1 MKFMFNGRQY
11 GDSSQN
17 RDDKRE
23 KTIFVK
29 ANPDWKR
36 VKRIVISVVLAVLAF
51 VLLSQSM
58 YIVREDEV
66 AIVRVL
72 GEIKKIVVS
81 ADHEADAVAQ
91 SSLDD
96 RFKGVPIDTN
106 KGLKFRIPFITSV
119 EKNSAKLNTYISN
132 TAKINTRDKIKYD
145 IDIYAQWQI
154 THPGMFRA
162 SLGTLTRAN
171 SKIDEVV
178 YAVVIDRI
186 NRLTS
191 IDFLN
196 NKKALEDILSDA
208 RVDLN
213 ENLAS
218 QGIRIVD
225 IDVYRTVIPSSN
237 IESTYKKMIAERE
250 AIAQQIRAEGLE
262 LYNNTVADTDKQV
275 AQTLAL
281 AIEESEKIKGQ
292 ADAEALEIYASGFSK
307 DPEFYEFWRTLKS
320 YEQTVDANTHIFL
333 DKNNRYLKILNGQ
346 FGVPNHNANP
356 RDLAEPD
363 SVNPDSVNQDK

>member
-1 MKFMFNGRQY
+1 MEFFGKN
-11 GDSSQN
+11 N
-17 RDDKRE
+17 TNRE
-23 KTIFVK
+23 KEIFVK
-29 ANPDWKR
+29 ESVDWKKLR
-36 VKRIVISVVLAVLAF
+36 RIIISVVLLVAAV
-51 VLLSQSM
+51 VILSQSL

-66 AIVRVL
+66 ATIRVL
-72 GEIKKIVVS
+72 GEIKQIVV
-81 ADHEADAVAQ
+81 APDNEADAVAQ
-91 SSLDD
+91 SSLDK
-96 RFKGVPIDTN
+96 RFEGVPIDTS
-106 KGLKFRIPFITSV
+106 KGLKLMIPFITTV

-145 IDIYAQWQI
+145 IDIYAQWKI

-162 SLGTLTRAN
+162 SLGTPARAN

-191 IDFLN
+191 ADFLN
-196 NKKALEDILSDA
+196 NKQALENILSEA

-225 IDVYRTVIPSSN
+225 IDVYRTVIPESN
-237 IESTYKKMIAERE
+237 VESTYKKMIAERE

-262 LYNNTVADTDKQV
+262 LYNNTVADTDKKV
-275 AQTLAL
+275 AEILAS
-281 AIEESEKIKGQ
+281 AIEDSEKIRGE
-292 ADAEALEIYASGFSK
+292 ADAEALAIYAGAFSK

-320 YEQTVDANTHIFL
+320 YENSIDENTYMFL
-333 DKNNRYLKILNGQ
+333 DKNNRYLKILSGDFN
-346 FGVPNHNANP
+346 FG
-356 RDLAEPD
+356 DE
-363 SVNPDSVNQDK
+363 

>member
-1 MKFMFNGRQY
+1 MEFFGKN
-11 GDSSQN
+11 N
-17 RDDKRE
+17 TNRE
-23 KTIFVK
+23 KEIFVK
-29 ANPDWKR
+29 ESVDWKKLR
-36 VKRIVISVVLAVLAF
+36 RIIIPVVLLVAAV
-51 VLLSQSM
+51 VILSQSL

-66 AIVRVL
+66 ATISVL
-72 GEIKKIVVS
+72 GEIKQIVV
-81 ADHEADAVAQ
+81 APDNEADAVAQ
-91 SSLDD
+91 SSLDK
-96 RFKGVPIDTN
+96 RFEGVPIDTS
-106 KGLKFRIPFITSV
+106 KGLKLMIPFITTV

-145 IDIYAQWQI
+145 IDIYAQWKI

-162 SLGTLTRAN
+162 SLGTPARAN

-191 IDFLN
+191 ADFLN
-196 NKKALEDILSDA
+196 NKQALENILSEA

-225 IDVYRTVIPSSN
+225 IDVYRTVIPESN
-237 IESTYKKMIAERE
+237 VESTYKKMIAERE

-262 LYNNTVADTDKQV
+262 LYNNTVADTDKKV
-275 AQTLAL
+275 AEILAS
-281 AIEESEKIKGQ
+281 AIEDSEKIRGE
-292 ADAEALEIYASGFSK
+292 ADAEALAIYAGAFSK

-320 YEQTVDANTHIFL
+320 YENSIDENTYMFL
-333 DKNNRYLKILNGQ
+333 DKNNRYLKILSGDFN
-346 FGVPNHNANP
+346 FG
-356 RDLAEPD
+356 DE
-363 SVNPDSVNQDK
+363 

>member
-1 MKFMFNGRQY
+1 MSFIFRDNRRQ
-11 GDSSQN
+11 SSESAQ
-17 RDDKRE
+17 RERE
-23 KTIFVK
+23 KTIFVRV
-29 ANPDWKR
+29 NPDFK
-36 VKRIVISVVLAVLAF
+36 KIKKFVIAF
-51 VLLSQSM
+51 VIVVFALVLISQSV

-81 ADHEADAVAQ
+81 PDHEADAIAQ
-91 SSLDD
+91 SALDD
-96 RFKGVPIDTN
+96 RFKGVPIDTE
-106 KGLKFRIPFITSV
+106 KGLKFMIPFITNV
-119 EKNSAKLNTYISN
+119 EKNSAKLITYVSN

-162 SLGTLTRAN
+162 SLGTLSRAN

-191 IDFLN
+191 MDFLN

-225 IDVYRTVIPSSN
+225 IDVYRTVIPASN
-237 IESTYKKMIAERE
+237 IDSTYKKMIAERE

-275 AQTLAL
+275 AQTLAS
-281 AIEESEKIKGQ
+281 AIEEAEKIKGQ
-292 ADAEALEIYASGFSK
+292 ADAEALSIYASAFSK

-320 YEQTVDANTHIFL
+320 YERTLNENTYLFL
-333 DKNNRYLKILNGQ
+333 DKNNRYLKIFSGQ
-346 FGVPNHNANP
+346 FEQGAG
-356 RDLAEPD
+356 EY
-363 SVNPDSVNQDK
+363 KETKE

>member
-1 MKFMFNGRQY
+1 MEFFGKN
-11 GDSSQN
+11 N
-17 RDDKRE
+17 TNRE
-23 KTIFVK
+23 KEIFVK
-29 ANPDWKR
+29 ESVDWKKLR
-36 VKRIVISVVLAVLAF
+36 RIIIPVVLLVAAV
-51 VLLSQSM
+51 VILSQSL

-66 AIVRVL
+66 ATIRVL
-72 GEIKKIVVS
+72 GEIKQIVV
-81 ADHEADAVAQ
+81 APDNEADAVAQ
-91 SSLDD
+91 SSLDK
-96 RFKGVPIDTN
+96 RFEGVPIDTS
-106 KGLKFRIPFITSV
+106 KGLKLMIPFITTV

-145 IDIYAQWQI
+145 IDIYAQWKI

-162 SLGTLTRAN
+162 SLGTPARAN

-191 IDFLN
+191 ADFLN
-196 NKKALEDILSDA
+196 NKQALENILSEA

-225 IDVYRTVIPSSN
+225 IDVYRTVIPESN
-237 IESTYKKMIAERE
+237 VESTYKKMIAERE

-262 LYNNTVADTDKQV
+262 LYNNTVADTDKKV
-275 AQTLAL
+275 AEILAS
-281 AIEESEKIKGQ
+281 AIEDSEKIRGE
-292 ADAEALEIYASGFSK
+292 ADAEALAIYAGAFSK

-320 YEQTVDANTHIFL
+320 YENSIDENTYMFL
-333 DKNNRYLKILNGQ
+333 DKNNRYLKILSGDFN
-346 FGVPNHNANP
+346 FG
-356 RDLAEPD
+356 DE
-363 SVNPDSVNQDK
+363 